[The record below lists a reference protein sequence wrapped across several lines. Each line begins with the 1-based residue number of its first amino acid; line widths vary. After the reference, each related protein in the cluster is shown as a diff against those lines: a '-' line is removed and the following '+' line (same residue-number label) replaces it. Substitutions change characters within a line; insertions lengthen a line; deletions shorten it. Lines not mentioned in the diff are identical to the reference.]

1 MRDERGYILLTA
13 LLALMALSLLGA
25 RMVSLARSS
34 MQTTA
39 QRHDSAV
46 LEAAADGAVDRAV
59 FDLLRS
65 AAKREPSSL
74 DYSIDLPGVRV
85 YVTCGD
91 LGGRI
96 NPNLASPRLFSALL
110 RDFGAGTA
118 KADRIAAALVDAR
131 TPGAGTSAGPFED
144 VGRLAGVAGMT
155 PDLLVAVAPHLSVWW
170 PSAPDPALAAAA
182 VRRALTEADEME
194 LAAATR
200 PEGRVIRI
208 EVKAVTASGRTLT
221 RRAVVR
227 LGLGLDGRS
236 WHVLA
241 SRWCTDIRAVVEAPC
256 PRLNAVVGPPAWG
269 PTMVGLM
276 IEP

>member
-1 MRDERGYILLTA
+1 MRDQRGYILLTA
-13 LLALMALSLLGA
+13 LLALILLSLLGA
-25 RMVSLARSS
+25 RMVLLARSS

-39 QRHDSAV
+39 QRQDSTV

-65 AAKREPSSL
+65 AYGRRAPSL
-74 DYSIDLPGVRV
+74 DYAIDLAGARV
-85 YVTCGD
+85 HIACRD
-91 LGGRI
+91 LGGRV

-110 RDFGAGTA
+110 LVVGSNIPT
-118 KADRIAAALVDAR
+118 ADRVTAALITAR
-131 TPGAGTSAGPFED
+131 SPRAGATAGPFED
-144 VGRLAGVAGMT
+144 VSGLASLAGMT
-155 PDLLVAVAPHLSVWW
+155 PDLLAALAPHLSTWW
-170 PSAPDPALAAAA
+170 PGAPDPALADAA

-200 PEGRVIRI
+200 PEDSVMLI
-208 EVKAVTASGRTLT
+208 EAKAIVASGRTLT

-241 SRWCTDIRAVVEAPC
+241 
-256 PRLNAVVGPPAWG
+256 WG
-269 PTMVGLM
+269 QGGN
-276 IEP
+276 